1 MIQIFG
7 HDKCK
12 GTRAAQRFFAERGV
26 KVQMIDV
33 RQKPPSKGELQSVA
47 RAVGGVGALV
57 DLGSVRA
64 REKGL
69 QHAGAS
75 EARLIELLSEDG
87 LLLTTPIV
95 RNGQAATVGE
105 AQATWK
111 EWVAALK
118 AAR

>member
-7 HDKCK
+7 HDRCK
-12 GTRAAQRFFAERGV
+12 GTRGAQRFFAERGV

-57 DLGSVRA
+57 DLNGQRA
-64 REKGL
+64 RDRGL
-69 QHAGAS
+69 QHAAPS
-75 EARLIELLSEDG
+75 PERLIELLSEDG
-87 LLLTTPIV
+87 MLLTTPVV

-105 AQATWK
+105 APATWK

>member
-26 KVQMIDV
+26 KVQAIDV
-33 RQKPPSKGELQSVA
+33 RQKPPSKGELQSMA
-47 RAVGGVGALV
+47 RAVGVGALV
-57 DLGSVRA
+57 DLGGQRA
-64 REKGL
+64 RDRGL

-87 LLLTTPIV
+87 GLLVTPVV
-95 RNGQAATVGE
+95 RNGAAATLGE

-111 EWVAALK
+111 AWVAAIK
-118 AAR
+118 AG